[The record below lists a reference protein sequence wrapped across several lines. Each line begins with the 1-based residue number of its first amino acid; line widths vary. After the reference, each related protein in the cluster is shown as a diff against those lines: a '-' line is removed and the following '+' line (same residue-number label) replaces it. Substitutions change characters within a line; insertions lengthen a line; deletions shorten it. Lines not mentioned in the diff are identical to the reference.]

1 MERDS
6 CFSPASSW
14 APSRSRA
21 RSPDRGQLQEVRAP
35 RFPSPPCPVCTAEH
49 VHGEREDHDQH
60 RGPHRSDGGPR
71 GRARRPCRH
80 RRRLCRLGGDDA
92 DAFVEPYA
100 PDATVLLPGTFRH
113 DREELRTAMATAF
126 AGPLKGS
133 RALNE
138 VQSVRFPGEDTALV
152 ICTRSVVLAGEDEP
166 REESHALDSWVLSAS
181 DGAWW
186 VRGFHG
192 CPARLA

>member
-1 MERDS
+1 MTSTE
-6 CFSPASSW
+6 ALTV
-14 APSRSRA
+14 PSAIREADRA
-21 RSPDRGQLQEVRAP
+21 VRAVIDA
-35 RFPSPPCPVCTAEH
+35 VCA
-49 VHGEREDHDQH
+49 
-60 RGPHRSDGGPR
+60 
-71 GRARRPCRH
+71 AWAAN
-80 RRRLCRLGGDDA
+80 DA

-113 DREELRTAMATAF
+113 DREELRTAMAAAF

-192 CPARLA
+192 CPAHQA